1 MGGALGNRP
10 CSSWEEFPVGSGWL
24 NLILQ
29 WEPWACI
36 WGGSWLENLQWV
48 SQSQISVLSSRK
60 WWSISLPSFV
70 KPCSA
75 SPRHQLGI
83 FLTLIVM
90 ADIFMQL
97 SRVIKHIIWCE
108 TKGGLPTFSVF
119 LSKSS
124 VISIFWFYLLE
135 KPSILFL
142 KHEYTNYGWLL
153 LPLYNFL
160 YTKWLKIS
168 KITLSPSHYK

>member
-1 MGGALGNRP
+1 
-10 CSSWEEFPVGSGWL
+10 
-24 NLILQ
+24 
-29 WEPWACI
+29 
-36 WGGSWLENLQWV
+36 
-48 SQSQISVLSSRK
+48 
-60 WWSISLPSFV
+60 
-70 KPCSA
+70 
-75 SPRHQLGI
+75 
-83 FLTLIVM
+83 
-90 ADIFMQL
+90 MQL

-168 KITLSPSHYK
+168 VKLHYLPAIISSCFWAVLNENTDHILRAPRGSGPHPWRLGCPLLDTELHSKVRSWPLVSSDSLWNACVFTTEWYTLQTPQR